1 MTLRRPMVFLV
12 EFDNTLIDNDGI
24 KQGALPGTDLTIQP
38 IAEPLRFDLLRMGM
52 APRQVQ
58 SSLEAT
64 Q

>member
-12 EFDNTLIDNDGI
+12 EFDNTLIDNDGFQ
-24 KQGALPGTDLTIQP
+24 QGALPGADVTIQP
-38 IAEPLRFDLLRMGM
+38 IAEPLRFNLLRMGM
-52 APRQVQ
+52 APRQAQ